1 MLQQEK
7 PKIPAACHSSLQ
19 ALESAP
25 NAASLIGKLQAA
37 GLQPE
42 IPDHRDRQSGSGVSM
57 LLSVQELLGSQH
69 ELERLAG
76 AIRHYLLADLAVT
89 MTLRD
94 LGEPGESTQALE
106 AFCLQLHHNGVPRSR
121 NLGVCLGTAALP
133 LRAFSLI
140 TRCWLGDGPR
150 YALLGAP
157 QMQQFDTDTWEY
169 LWRFRAGRWAVF
181 PAYAETVATPC
192 PLLADEAA
200 SAILPTFGL
209 QASADTAWLPMR
221 LHLPR
226 FADQMGI
233 VCLDALNRAS
243 LTGVSTGERLLDL
256 LQWPTEAMSR
266 DSRSNRRIAINVT
279 GFGELVRLQNKAPS
293 DFYALQSL
301 LQIAQHIRDTLWKCS
316 AHIASRSELL
326 PAIAKHEPSF
336 AASDEHH
343 SRNWANRWQ
352 AAIERSAV
360 RHRNLLVMS
369 PYSVLPTDDAG
380 CAAYAD
386 LLPVIGF
393 ADAHSFAAAPPLKNW
408 KIKEFCHFHRR
419 ARAVMQHRNAVSL
432 VATRA

>member
-7 PKIPAACHSSLQ
+7 PKTPAACHSSLQ
-19 ALESAP
+19 PVESVP

-37 GLQPE
+37 GLEPL
-42 IPDHRDRQSGSGVSM
+42 IPDYRDRQSGSGISM

-76 AIRHYLLADLAVT
+76 TIRHYLLADMAVT

-94 LGEPGESTQALE
+94 FGEPGESAQAL
-106 AFCLQLHHNGVPRSR
+106 
-121 NLGVCLGTAALP
+121 

-140 TRCWLGDGPR
+140 TRCWLGEGPR

-226 FADQMGI
+226 FADQMGV
-233 VCLDALNRAS
+233 VCLDALNRAL

-343 SRNWANRWQ
+343 NRNWANRWQ

-369 PYSVLPTDDAG
+369 PYSVVPADDAG

-393 ADAHSFAAAPPLKNW
+393 ADAHSFAAAPPLKDW